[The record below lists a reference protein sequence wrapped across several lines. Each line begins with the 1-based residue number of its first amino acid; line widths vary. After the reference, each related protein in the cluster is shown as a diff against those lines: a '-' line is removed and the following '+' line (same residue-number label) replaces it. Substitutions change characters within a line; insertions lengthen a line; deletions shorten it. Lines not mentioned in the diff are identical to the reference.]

1 MSVRWQT
8 QRKSNAALRASVRL
22 ARADDSYVVW
32 SETHDRPFF
41 RLISSHL
48 GVEALIQVNALLKGV
63 MASTA
68 WVSVPRKSDSDTA
81 DEGDEGYISSS
92 V

>member
-1 MSVRWQT
+1 MPCGARQCG
-8 QRKSNAALRASVRL
+8 LL
-22 ARADDSYVVW
+22 APTTVTLSGLK
-32 SETHDRPFF
+32 THDRSFF

-48 GVEALIQVNALLKGV
+48 GVEALIQANALLKEV